1 MFIISGCILEQ
12 FNKYIPQINEQF
24 ITTQQAPNNRIQ
36 QGVCN
41 INDYIYKETF
51 KLEKQ

>member
-1 MFIISGCILEQ
+1 M
-12 FNKYIPQINEQF
+12 N
-24 ITTQQAPNNRIQ
+24 TQQATNMGLQ
-36 QGVCN
+36 QGATVNKICNIKN

>member
-1 MFIISGCILEQ
+1 M
-12 FNKYIPQINEQF
+12 N
-24 ITTQQAPNNRIQ
+24 TQQAPNMGLQ
-36 QGVCN
+36 QAAVNSIKN

>member
-1 MFIISGCILEQ
+1 MGL
-12 FNKYIPQINEQF
+12 
-24 ITTQQAPNNRIQ
+24 Q
-36 QGVCN
+36 QGATVNKICN